1 MSFNEEFSKAYRKF
15 VDEEGVPD
23 GLEDRIMASIK
34 TASDKP
40 HAKAARVKRHAS
52 RFHRPL
58 PVAVASAC
66 AALAIVVAVPIALS
80 FLGSVEPEASSNDN
94 ATTNQIIGPFL
105 EESNFSIKAYAAKRE
120 NPIIMPGE
128 ENLVFFDPNG
138 SAGSYTFWLDE
149 NGKRVNA
156 NFLTSTFTVEGEDI
170 ERIQMAVSK
179 GELYGQTNQI
189 FDTREHPELE
199 VRDDEIDDPRLRGNL
214 KGYEKYDA
222 LGDIPIKAPDDPPW
236 QESIQNIFRM
246 KRIGKVVDAKVSED
260 SRVGTDQI
268 QFGFLEFL
276 DNDAGERKV
285 LSYEEMVDGDGRRLN
300 NDAVRY
306 KTEIDGAILTVTV
319 TFKDGKHKTQ
329 VIELHD
335 GVLACDDDCKLIEP
349 ARFFDASKGDI
360 AGQLI
365 LYGTLLRTTDEPF
378 PYSDMKANEYAF
390 EVMPTVPK
398 YIDPVPDD
406 DEVPDISEMVQDM
419 IGKEE

>member
-15 VDEEGVPD
+15 VDEEGKPN

-40 HAKAARVKRHAS
+40 DSKAVQVKRHAS

-66 AALAIVVAVPIALS
+66 AALAIVAAVPIALS
-80 FLGSVEPEASSNDN
+80 FVGSVEPTTPSNDST
-94 ATTNQIIGPFL
+94 TTNQIIGPFL

-138 SAGSYTFWLDE
+138 SASGDTFWLDE
-149 NGKRVNA
+149 NGERVNA
-156 NFLTSTFTVEGEDI
+156 HFLSSTFTIEGKDI
-170 ERIQMAVSK
+170 SRIQMAISQ

-199 VRDDEIDDPRLRGNL
+199 VAENELDDPRLRGKL
-214 KGYEKYDA
+214 KGYEECDA
-222 LGDIPIKAPDDPPW
+222 LGDYWFKAPDDPPW
-236 QESIQNIFRM
+236 KDSIQNIFRM

-268 QFGFLEFL
+268 QFGFLEFY
-276 DNDAGERKV
+276 DDDESEGRV
-285 LSYEEMVDGDGRRLN
+285 LSFEEMVDGDGRRLN

-306 KTEIDGAILTVTV
+306 KTKIDGAILTVTV
-319 TFKDGKHKTQ
+319 TFKDGKCETQ

-349 ARFFDASKGDI
+349 ARFFDASKGDVC
-360 AGQLI
+360 GELI

-378 PYSDMKANEYAF
+378 PYSDMEANEYAF
-390 EVMPTVPK
+390 ELMPTVPK

-406 DEVPDISEMVQDM
+406 DEVPDITELVQDM